1 MGAPACNTAAGETPG
16 AEGLSGLV
24 RAFFYAAGPLT
35 IGQIAVGCALGWF
48 DFRYG
53 HVHWRQA
60 RPKLAAFIEGVHAR
74 PSFKATVPVG

>member
-1 MGAPACNTAAGETPG
+1 MGKIERAMDALETTHADQLAG
-16 AEGLSGLV
+16 S
-24 RAFFYAAGPLT
+24 LT

-60 RPKLAAFIEGVHAR
+60 RPKLAAFIEGLHAR